1 MEGFCIFVKPRG
13 PDMVGVLNYYMW
25 TFAANQMVALLV
37 ERP

>member
-13 PDMVGVLNYYMW
+13 PDMVGVLNYMW

-37 ERP
+37 KRP